1 MSLPRRVRLVQR
13 RQGALSR
20 IPVAGTAPASL
31 NFGTQLEG
39 TTSPAQTATVS
50 NTGTAA
56 LAISSISISGNFL
69 ISSNGCGSSLAQNSS
84 CQIGI
89 TFTPQSTG
97 ALSGT
102 LTITDNNNG
111 LAGSTQTVSLSGTG
125 LGAFTIT
132 PAPSTETVYRGVLGV
147 FILTLKSLGGFDGKV
162 TLSCSGG
169 PAGSYCT
176 DLPQTVNLNGTAYAV
191 SGILFPKNTTPGT
204 YVITFTGTSGAV
216 TAKATATFIVK

>member
-1 MSLPRRVRLVQR
+1 VTL
-13 RQGALSR
+13 
-20 IPVAGTAPASL
+20 
-31 NFGTQLEG
+31 
-39 TTSPAQTATVS
+39 S

-56 LAISSISISGNFL
+56 LAISSISISGNFS

-97 ALSGT
+97 ALTGT
-102 LTITDNNNG
+102 LTITDNNNSV
-111 LAGSTQTVSLSGTG
+111 AGSTQTVSLSGTG

-132 PAPSTETVYRGVLGV
+132 PAPSTETVDRGVLGV
-147 FILTLKSLGGFDGKV
+147 FILTLKSVGGFYGKV

-169 PAGSYCT
+169 QAGSYCA

-204 YVITFTGTSGAV
+204 YVITFTGTSGAI
-216 TAKATATFIVK
+216 TEDATATFIVK